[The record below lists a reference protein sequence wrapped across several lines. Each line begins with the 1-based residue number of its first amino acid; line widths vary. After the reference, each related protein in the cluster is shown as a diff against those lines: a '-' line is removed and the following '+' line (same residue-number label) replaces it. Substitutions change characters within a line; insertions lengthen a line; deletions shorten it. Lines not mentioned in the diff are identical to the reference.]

1 MQEEADGEDR
11 RQEDAVGN
19 KSSAD
24 LWTIRIVPPFSDD
37 SSDERETSTKRK
49 RILRTDRCKS
59 TSSTIITK
67 LLPIKRTICTS
78 SVRLRLGSAQLDLS
92 CEQDRK
98 EPLQALLHLD
108 QLSKLNDSSRD
119 RSNSIH

>member
-37 SSDERETSTKRK
+37 SSDKRETSTKGK
-49 RILRTDRCKS
+49 GILRTDRCNDPKHYNYKAF
-59 TSSTIITK
+59 THK
-67 LLPIKRTICTS
+67 ANDLHFKRTIATWICTT
-78 SVRLRLGSAQLDLS
+78 RAIL
-92 CEQDRK
+92 
-98 EPLQALLHLD
+98 
-108 QLSKLNDSSRD
+108 
-119 RSNSIH
+119 

>member
-19 KSSAD
+19 KYSAD

-78 SVRLRLGSAQLDLS
+78 SVRLRLGSAQPDLS

-98 EPLQALLHLD
+98 GPFRRCFTWT
-108 QLSKLNDSSRD
+108 NSR
-119 RSNSIH
+119 S